1 MLSGIT
7 YGSPRTFTMA
17 ATTRNMHSEAYAV
30 PRQNADAGGE
40 VGRSSWGRS
49 IIRGKAVLTWMCVQA
64 VLKAGRIGLGPRGRR
79 EPAQRLQRRSRRLW
93 RAMVEVSVSGAAR
106 RTIFFRN
113 TRQSTARIDRTV
125 RKC

>member
-1 MLSGIT
+1 M
-7 YGSPRTFTMA
+7 
-17 ATTRNMHSEAYAV
+17 
-30 PRQNADAGGE
+30 
-40 VGRSSWGRS
+40 GRST
-49 IIRGKAVLTWMCVQA
+49 IRGKADLTWMCVQA
-64 VLKAGRIGLGPRGRR
+64 VLKAGRIGLGPRGSP

-113 TRQSTARIDRTV
+113 TRQSTDRIDRTV